1 MNERS
6 QITITELASVMI
18 HLRDNMGWDPDST
31 LEIADEEGNSF
42 TFLVDI
48 VDGDAAFMLR
58 RIEL

>member
-1 MNERS
+1 MKERR

-48 VDGDAAFMLR
+48 VDDNAAFMLR